1 MMNVKPVRTYG
12 VNDTGDMDL
21 LSSWYC
27 KSKNPRPD
35 NQACVRCLSY
45 KEVSWKNFTLDGN
58 VVIIMIY
65 ETL

>member
-35 NQACVRCLSY
+35 KPSMCESLSY
-45 KEVSWKNFTLDGN
+45 QEVSWKNLHLM
-58 VVIIMIY
+58 VM
-65 ETL
+65 